1 MVFEVL
7 AWSIRNLEIWLS
19 LTCKS
24 DNFIWLNQIDLFF
37 KKKKLLK
44 QCIAVGLKIV
54 TFLCKEKNPE
64 IACDLFMSVRW
75 KLMLSCQM
83 HTAFLCIRS
92 LFKNRKNMIWVGLL
106 LESVCLSYTSS
117 FQRAAVPQNPSHP
130 SVFCLF
136 LFLPFF
142 FLNSVWTKDVH
153 LVSSLLMTIL
163 PIGAASFCLIFFFLS
178 CIDLIV

>member
-1 MVFEVL
+1 
-7 AWSIRNLEIWLS
+7 
-19 LTCKS
+19 
-24 DNFIWLNQIDLFF
+24 
-37 KKKKLLK
+37 
-44 QCIAVGLKIV
+44 
-54 TFLCKEKNPE
+54 
-64 IACDLFMSVRW
+64 MSVRW

-106 LESVCLSYTSS
+106 LESACLSCTSS

-142 FLNSVWTKDVH
+142 FFFKFSLNKRH
-153 LVSSLLMTIL
+153 SSCKFLTNDHSPYWSCFFLLNL
-163 PIGAASFCLIFFFLS
+163 FFFKLYRPN
-178 CIDLIV
+178 CINIYPFLIVIKRVFSCTHLQMFPLIIDFTVFNTLPKSDIQLSAFSKSFT